1 MPIFRNQLFDMKLNK
16 LQKQGIKQLAERL
29 PDSFEL
35 QNKKYVVKGAEFDI
49 DLRREHGLND
59 HELYVMKK
67 NSLIPINHS
76 NRLENA
82 YKKNKEQGMVDY
94 IYWLNNNNRKL
105 NEIFKTLEYKQ
116 VSTDV
121 MDIVKDGAKGFWKNL
136 MEFLFAF
143 LKVFGNKENN

>member
-1 MPIFRNQLFDMKLNK
+1 MKLNK

>member
-1 MPIFRNQLFDMKLNK
+1 MKLNK

-49 DLRREHGLND
+49 DQRRAHQLGD
-59 HELYVMKK
+59 DDLYVMKR
-67 NSLIPINHS
+67 NALIPINHV

-82 YKKNKEQGMVDY
+82 FKKYKEQGMVDY
-94 IYWLNNNNRKL
+94 IHWLNNNNRKL
-105 NEIFKTLEYKQ
+105 NDIFNTMEYKQ
-116 VSTDV
+116 VSNDV